1 MHFRISAGSC
11 RSNGA
16 AGACAKTLAGT
27 AVEAAS
33 AKPAKNVPKGK
44 PVLHSIKG
52 GKNGGKPAPVK
63 TPSKSS
69 PPAQSKTAMMKAL
82 APKPTPAV
90 ADDVPVIA
98 LNLDPVKLSPAM
110 AAYFKKC
117 QDKLGF
123 VPNVLLAYA
132 FDMTKLE
139 TFDALYNDLMLG
151 DYGLTKLER
160 EMIAVAVSSQNH
172 CYYCLTAHGAA
183 VRQYSGNPLLGE
195 HLVMNYRVARLNK
208 RQRAMLDFAV
218 KLTASPGSVEE
229 GDRERLRRAGFT
241 DRDIWDISAVAGFFN
256 MSNRVASATDMRP
269 NAVYHGQAR

>member
-1 MHFRISAGSC
+1 MGKANKTVKNAG
-11 RSNGA
+11 
-16 AGACAKTLAGT
+16 K
-27 AVEAAS
+27 AAS
-33 AKPAKNVPKGK
+33 AKPAKNPMKGK
-44 PVLHSIKG
+44 PVLRSIKG
-52 GKNGGKPAPVK
+52 GKSSPSKPAPAK
-63 TPSKSS
+63 SPPLKFSPSKLSVK
-69 PPAQSKTAMMKAL
+69 PVAGKLPL
-82 APKPTPAV
+82 KPTAKPMAKPFPLKPAPAV

-98 LNLDPVKLSPAM
+98 LNLEPGKLSPAM

-123 VPNVLLAYA
+123 VPNVLMAYA
-132 FDMTKLE
+132 FDMAKLE
-139 TFDALYNDLMLG
+139 SFVAFYNDLMLG
-151 DYGLTKLER
+151 DSGLSKLER
-160 EMIAVAVSSQNH
+160 EMIAVAVSSQNR

-208 RQRAMLDFAV
+208 RQRTMLDFAV

-269 NAVYHGQAR
+269 NSAYHGQAR